1 MPLIAELDE
10 LAVVRPL
17 NVVGAHLLE
26 YVSEESELPI
36 GVNSGGS
43 RARHVE
49 DGSRLGCHYRKYGAG
64 SRADEK

>member
-17 NVVGAHLLE
+17 NVVGAHPLE

-36 GVNSGGS
+36 GGVNSGGP
-43 RARHVE
+43 RAR
-49 DGSRLGCHYRKYGAG
+49 
-64 SRADEK
+64 